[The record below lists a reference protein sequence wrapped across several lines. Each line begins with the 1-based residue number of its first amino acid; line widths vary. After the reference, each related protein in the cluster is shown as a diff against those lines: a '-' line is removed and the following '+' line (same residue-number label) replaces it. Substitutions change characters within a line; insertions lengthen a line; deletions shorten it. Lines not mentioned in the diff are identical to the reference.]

1 MDFSAA
7 FFWQITLA
15 ASASKICKL
24 GAEAHVHKR
33 RIIVQVAGMVS
44 PYFVAEE
51 EYKANYAAG
60 KWFLL
65 VSLFSLLSLWSP
77 TKAAEKQKMQ
87 EEPEM
92 RSTSHVC

>member
-1 MDFSAA
+1 MALGPVLEPQSYPLHGFLSC

-65 VSLFSLLSLWSP
+65 VSLFSLFSL
-77 TKAAEKQKMQ
+77 
-87 EEPEM
+87 
-92 RSTSHVC
+92 